1 MIFLGRAAA
10 HGRWLLIAGLA
21 GGIFL
26 PWLAEHVAVAIV
38 PLVGVMIC
46 VATLREGPRAA
57 FPRTNQLPR
66 TLAATLVLQC
76 VLPLA
81 AGMALLAAGVLSAPL
96 AIAAVLALA
105 GAPITGTPGLA
116 VMSGADAGAALR
128 QLTLGMAL
136 LPLTVAPVF
145 AMLPVFPDPL
155 AVGAG
160 ALRLLAVIALAV
172 GVAVLLRAAFPELKR
187 DVARPALDGVMAITM
202 SVLVIGLMS
211 AVGPA
216 LWNDPGRLLLVLAL
230 AAAIHFG
237 QTAGAWRAA
246 RATVPHGEA
255 LAFAITAGNR
265 NLALFLAAVP
275 AETTAPLMLFV
286 GCYQIPMYLTP
297 LLLPWLTATARPR
310 GGAERG

>member
-1 MIFLGRAAA
+1 MSFLGRVAAR
-10 HGRWLLIAGLA
+10 GRWLLVAGLA
-21 GGIFL
+21 AGVLL
-26 PWLAEHVAVAIV
+26 PGLAEHVAHVIV

-57 FPRTNQLPR
+57 LPRPNQLPR
-66 TLAATLVLQC
+66 TLTATLVLQC
-76 VLPLA
+76 LLPLA
-81 AGMALLAAGVLSAPL
+81 AGIALLMAGVLSAPL

-116 VMSGADAGAALR
+116 VMSGADASAALR

-145 AMLPVFPDPL
+145 ALLPIFPDPW

-172 GVAVLLRAAFPELKR
+172 VVAVLLRAAFPALKR
-187 DVARPALDGVMAITM
+187 DGARPSLDGVMAITM

-211 AVGPA
+211 EVGPA
-216 LWNDPGRLLLVLAL
+216 LWNTPGRLMLVLAL

-246 RATVPHGEA
+246 RGTVPRGEA

-297 LLLPWLTATARPR
+297 LLLPWLTATTRSAD
-310 GGAERG
+310 GAERG